1 MLFSGPYDYDGVGC
15 AAARRARRV
24 LFDTD
29 ESYIPNSVLC
39 YLSLRSP
46 RPESLPNIFSCK
58 LRFLM
63 TMYSAP
69 KCDRVLSRPFE
80 SSLCLYDMKRFRRPT
95 LNSFS
100 CAFSPSV
107 RLSAEM
113 KLSQSSCSG
122 SGSSKLAR
130 IPKRHHS
137 RSGTS
142 ANSHPSDRRIPTAVG
157 HRLNGVCSV

>member
-1 MLFSGPYDYDGVGC
+1 MVC
-15 AAARRARRV
+15 AAPRRTRRV

-29 ESYIPNSVLC
+29 ESYIPNLVLC
-39 YLSLRSP
+39 YLTLRSP
-46 RPESLPNIFSCK
+46 RSDSLPNIFPSI
-58 LRFLM
+58 LRFRN
-63 TMYSAP
+63 TTYSAP
-69 KCDRVLSRPFE
+69 KCDRVLSLPFE
-80 SSLCLYDMKRFRRPT
+80 STLCLYDMKRFRRPT

-107 RLSAEM
+107 RLCADM